1 MRVTLNGEVI
11 SDDWQWVY
19 DYFDIAAFSPG
30 VIRQALRDNPEGED
44 LVLEINSVGGSV
56 FAGFEIYT
64 LLRGAE
70 CPTVAEVQSLAASAA
85 STVMAGCSRVR
96 VSPVAQIMLHQ
107 PAIVTDG
114 NIDEHDRSLRM
125 LESVRRSIVN
135 GYATRCGDKATR
147 RQLENMVNRETWL
160 SAQEALDIGLA
171 DGILGQE
178 DGDSSGL
185 ALSVVNS
192 VGNGIRSLAGNNPG
206 GHSPAELLARY
217 EAAVRAGAE
226 PAAGHPVQPEEPA
239 APEIVD
245 PDGGAPS
252 DSLDIWRRK
261 ARLAIEQNRF
271 I

>member
-11 SDDWQWVY
+11 SDDCQWLY
-19 DYFDIAAFSPG
+19 DYFEIAAFSPG
-30 VIRQALRDNPEGED
+30 VVRQALRDNPVGED

-70 CPTVAEVQSLAASAA
+70 CATVAEVQSLAASAA
-85 STVMAGCSRVR
+85 STVMSGCSRVL

-107 PAIVTDG
+107 PAIYTEG
-114 NIDEHDRSLRM
+114 NLSEHDRSLRM
-125 LESVRRSIVN
+125 LESIQRSIVN
-135 GYATRCGDKATR
+135 GYMTRCGDKCTR
-147 RQLENMVNRETWL
+147 RRLENMMNQETWL
-160 SAQEALDIGLA
+160 TAQEAVDIGLA

-178 DGDSSGL
+178 EGDGAGL

-192 VGNGIRSLAGNNPG
+192 VGSGIRSLASG
-206 GHSPAELLARY
+206 GSGVTSPAQLLARY
-217 EAAVRAGAE
+217 EEAVRAGAK
-226 PAAGHPVQPEEPA
+226 PAEGHPVEPA
-239 APEIVD
+239 APNDVD
-245 PDGGAPS
+245 PDGSVPS
-252 DSLDIWRRK
+252 DDMDNWRRG

>member
-11 SDDWQWVY
+11 ADDWQWLY

-30 VIRQALRDNPEGED
+30 MIRQALRDNPEGED

-85 STVMAGCSRVR
+85 STVMSGCSRVL

-114 NIDEHDRSLRM
+114 NIDDHDRSIRM
-125 LESVRRSIVN
+125 LESIQRSIVN
-135 GYATRCGDKATR
+135 GYAARCGDKATR
-147 RQLENMVNRETWL
+147 RQLESMMTQETWL
-160 SAQEALDIGLA
+160 TAQEAVDIGLA

-178 DGDSSGL
+178 EGGGAL
-185 ALSVVNS
+185 AMSVVNS
-192 VGNGIRSLAGNNPG
+192 VGSGIRSLASG
-206 GHSPAELLARY
+206 GPSPADLLARY
-217 EAAVRAGAE
+217 EEAVRAGAD
-226 PAAGHPVQPEEPA
+226 PAAGHPVQPK
-239 APEIVD
+239 APETID
-245 PDGGAPS
+245 PDGEAPS
-252 DSLDIWRRK
+252 DDLDGWRRR
-261 ARLAIEQNRF
+261 ARLAIEANRF
-271 I
+271 N